1 MNKKSLL
8 TAIAASTLALTISF
22 GHVKAAEN
30 EETAS
35 TKVEN
40 VKTTNEVEKD
50 ITKVSDSTAIKISG
64 KYHVT
69 ASSLTLRASSST
81 SSKAL
86 AYIGK
91 NKTVTAK
98 YKKVVN
104 GKTWF
109 KVTVQGKTGWMSAAY
124 LKKGAGVKKTSSEV
138 GLSNIVSTGKKYLGT
153 PYVYGGTTPSGFDCS
168 GFTRYVYAK
177 NGISLPRTSRAQRA
191 AVKYTNN
198 PQPGDLV
205 FFNVGGGAITHV
217 AIYAGN
223 GMLVHAAGTHVQY
236 QTMSTYWKYYVHS
249 YGTVR

>member
-1 MNKKSLL
+1 MNKKTLF
-8 TAIAASTLALTISF
+8 TAIASSALALTLSF
-22 GHVKAAEN
+22 GHAKAAEN
-30 EETAS
+30 NETTS
-35 TKVEN
+35 VTQN
-40 VKTTNEVEKD
+40 TEV
-50 ITKVSDSTAIKISG
+50 TMVANSQATAISG

-69 ASSLTLRASSST
+69 ASSLTLRADATT

-86 AYIGK
+86 AYINK
-91 NKTVTAK
+91 NTTVNAK
-98 YKKVVN
+98 YKKVV
-104 GKTWF
+104 GSKTWF
-109 KVTVQGKTGWMSAAY
+109 KVTVKGKTGWMSAAY
-124 LKKGAGVKKTSSEV
+124 LKKGSGVKKTSDSA
-138 GLSNIVSTGKKYLGT
+138 GLSSIVETAKQYLGT

-177 NGISLPRTSRAQRA
+177 HGIDLPRTSRAQRA
-191 AVKYTNN
+191 AVKYTSN

-223 GMLVHAAGTHVQY
+223 GMLVHAAGDHVQF

>member
-1 MNKKSLL
+1 MNTKALF
-8 TAIAASTLALTISF
+8 TAIASGALALTIGF
-22 GHVKAAEN
+22 GQAKAAEN
-30 EETAS
+30 GET
-35 TKVEN
+35 T
-40 VKTTNEVEKD
+40 
-50 ITKVSDSTAIKISG
+50 TKVSNHNEITMVANSQATAISG

-69 ASSLTLRASSST
+69 ASSLTLRSSYST

-86 AYIGK
+86 AYISK
-91 NKTVTAK
+91 NTTVSAK
-98 YKKVVN
+98 YKKVV
-104 GKTWF
+104 GSKTWL
-109 KVTVQGKTGWMSAAY
+109 KVTVKGKTGWMSAAY
-124 LKKGAGVKKTSSEV
+124 LKKGSAVKKTSESTV
-138 GLSNIVSTGKKYLGT
+138 LSDIVSTGKQYLGV
-153 PYVYGGTTPSGFDCS
+153 PYVYGGTTPAGFDCS

-177 NGISLPRTSRAQRA
+177 HGISLPRTSRAQRA

-223 GMLVHAAGTHVQY
+223 GMLVHAAGNRVQY

>member
-30 EETAS
+30 DETAS

-86 AYIGK
+86 AYISK

-124 LKKGAGVKKTSSEV
+124 LKKGTGVKKTSSEV

>member
-1 MNKKSLL
+1 MNKRAVF
-8 TAIAASTLALTISF
+8 TAIASGALALTISF
-22 GHVKAAEN
+22 GHVNAAEN
-30 EETAS
+30 NQSTSTTA
-35 TKVEN
+35 
-40 VKTTNEVEKD
+40 KTTNA
-50 ITKVSDSTAIKISG
+50 IQKVSNPKVTKISG

-69 ASSLTLRASSST
+69 ASSLTLRADATT

-86 AYIGK
+86 AYIKK
-91 NKTVTAK
+91 NTTVKASYKTVAK
-98 YKKVVN
+98 

-109 KVTVQGKTGWMSAAY
+109 KVTVKGKKGWMSAAY
-124 LKKGAGVKKTSSEV
+124 LKKGSGVKKASAEA
-138 GLSNIVSTGKKYLGT
+138 GLSNIVSTGKKYLGV

-191 AVKYTNN
+191 AVKYTKN
-198 PQPGDLV
+198 PRPGDLV

-223 GMLVHAAGTHVQY
+223 GMLVHAAGSHVQY

>member
-1 MNKKSLL
+1 MNTKTLF
-8 TAIAASTLALTISF
+8 TAIASGALALTLSF
-22 GHVKAAEN
+22 GHAKAAEN
-30 EETAS
+30 NETTS
-35 TKVEN
+35 VTQN
-40 VKTTNEVEKD
+40 TEV
-50 ITKVSDSTAIKISG
+50 TMVADSQVTPISG
-64 KYHVT
+64 QYHVT
-69 ASSLTLRASSST
+69 ANSLTLRADSST

-86 AYIGK
+86 AYISK

-98 YKKVVN
+98 YKKVV
-104 GKTWF
+104 GSKTWY
-109 KVTVQGKTGWMSAAY
+109 KVTINGKTGWMSAAY
-124 LKKGAGVKKTSSEV
+124 LKKGSGVKKTSEETAS
-138 GLSNIVSTGKKYLGT
+138 SSIVETAKQYLGI

-177 NGISLPRTSRAQRA
+177 HGINLPRTSRAQRA
-191 AVKYTNN
+191 AVKYTSN

-223 GMLVHAAGTHVQY
+223 GMLVHAAGDHVQF

>member
-1 MNKKSLL
+1 MNKKSFF

-30 EETAS
+30 DDTS

-40 VKTTNEVEKD
+40 VEKTNATAKPVVKRVANPE
-50 ITKVSDSTAIKISG
+50 AIKISG

-69 ASSLTLRASSST
+69 ASSLILRSQAST

-86 AYIGK
+86 AYFSK
-91 NKTVTAK
+91 NTTVNAK
-98 YKKVVN
+98 YKKVAN

-109 KVTVQGKTGWMSAAY
+109 KVTAKGKTGWMSAAF
-124 LKKGAGVKKTSSEV
+124 LRKGAGVKKTSSEA
-138 GLSNIVSTGKKYLGT
+138 GLSEVLNIGKQYLGV

-177 NGISLPRTSRAQRA
+177 KGISLPRTSRAQRA

-223 GMLVHAAGTHVQY
+223 GMLLHAAGNRVQY

>member
-1 MNKKSLL
+1 MNKKALF
-8 TAIAASTLALTISF
+8 TAIASSALALTISF

-30 EETAS
+30 NETTAQV
-35 TKVEN
+35 TEN
-40 VKTTNEVEKD
+40 TDVTMVANSQATQ
-50 ITKVSDSTAIKISG
+50 ISG

-69 ASSLTLRASSST
+69 ASSLTLRADSST

-86 AYIGK
+86 AYISK
-91 NKTVTAK
+91 NTTVNAK
-98 YKKVVN
+98 YKKVAG
-104 GKTWF
+104 GKTWY
-109 KVTVQGKTGWMSAAY
+109 KVTVNGKTGWMSAAY
-124 LKKGAGVKKTSSEV
+124 LKKGSSVKKTSESAEM
-138 GLSNIVSTGKKYLGT
+138 SDIVSTAKNYLGI

-177 NGISLPRTSRAQRA
+177 HGISLPRTSRAQRA

-223 GMLVHAAGTHVQY
+223 GMLVHAAGDHVQF